1 MKLKLF
7 KNREDKYAK
16 FDSSTKVEKKPRK
29 NPLAKVTNKL
39 NRGVFKNKAVRTV
52 TNIFTKD
59 ALNKLSITLIIVII
73 YRALAAIPLPGID
86 MAVYTSNF
94 AGGAG
99 SQSNALFSLFT
110 GGQLDSPSLVGLGL
124 VAYINASI
132 VMQLLPYAIPRL
144 KEIQQEGERGR
155 QVINQ
160 ITRLITLPL
169 SFFYSVAYLVYLSQ
183 RDIANPQNLASV
195 ASDANHVPLY
205 LIPHSAGTTWPS
217 IEKIIFMAIVL
228 AAGTMFL
235 MWLSELITERG
246 LGNGSSI
253 VITIGILANLPTY
266 ISTDFAKSNIFGVI
280 TNIFQGKL
288 EYLRDPYFIA
298 IIAVIIGLL
307 VVIATLVFINESQ
320 RKIDIR
326 YARRVRGEEV
336 GQGSFLPIKF
346 TITGVL
352 PVIFA
357 TSLLSIPQII
367 VPLIENSVDSSSAIG
382 TFVQS
387 IKNGFLFAS
396 QNAAIDRNDLIF
408 IAVEFLLVIVFGL
421 FYAFIV
427 LNPKETAENL
437 QKSGAFVPGIRPG
450 KSTERYITGVI
461 LRISFVGAIVLA
473 IISIIPIVSRDIL
486 LSTTGNSLQI
496 LTGISGTGI
505 LIIVGVVLDTYRQYK
520 SLKATRGYE
529 KYIIS

>member
-7 KNREDKYAK
+7 KSKEDNYSK
-16 FDSSTKVEKKPRK
+16 FDSGTSKSKSFKS
-29 NPLAKVTNKL
+29 NPIKRSINKISK
-39 NRGVFKNKAVRTV
+39 FFTKNKIVKV
-52 TNIFTKD
+52 ITNTFTKD
-59 ALNKLSITLIIVII
+59 IVNKLSLTLAIVIV
-73 YRALAAIPLPGID
+73 YRFLAAIPLPGID
-86 MAVYTSNF
+86 MSVYNSNF

-169 SFFYSVAYLVYLSQ
+169 SFFYSIAYLVYLSQ
-183 RDIANPQNLASV
+183 RDVANPQNLATV
-195 ASDANHVPLY
+195 ASDPNHVPLY
-205 LIPHSAGTTWPS
+205 LIPHAAGTTWPS
-217 IEKIIFMAIVL
+217 IEKIIFMAVIL

-253 VITIGILANLPTY
+253 IITIGILANLPTY
-266 ISTDFAKSNIFGVI
+266 ISSDFAQANILQVLS
-280 TNIFQGKL
+280 NIFQGRF

-298 IIAVIIGLL
+298 IIAVILGLIL
-307 VVIATLVFINESQ
+307 VITALVFINESQ

-326 YARRVRGEEV
+326 YARRVRGEEG

-357 TSLLSIPQII
+357 TSLLSIPQIL
-367 VPLIENSVDSSSAIG
+367 VPLIENSIDSNSAVGSFI
-382 TFVQS
+382 QS

-396 QNAAIDRNDLIF
+396 QNAAIDTNDLIF
-408 IAVEFLLVIVFGL
+408 IIVEFCLVIVFGL

-473 IISIIPIVSRDIL
+473 IISIIPIVSRDL
-486 LSTTGNSLQI
+486 LISSTGNSLQI

-520 SLKATRGYE
+520 SLKATRGYDR
-529 KYIIS
+529 YIIS